1 MTTIITSTGTGRYSN
16 ADSLY
21 VLAFSDAE
29 RLGSISPAMENF
41 TPEQWAEVKSAVFRE
56 MGRKP
61 KPFKGTAK
69 ARECARNAARA
80 RWAKERAKKEGE

>member
-1 MTTIITSTGTGRYSN
+1 
-16 ADSLY
+16 
-21 VLAFSDAE
+21 
-29 RLGSISPAMENF
+29 MENF